1 LRGALARLALAVTT
15 MVALSFVVPL
25 ALVVMEIAE
34 DRAVVDA
41 QQQAAGM
48 VAALAVSDDPDVLT
62 RAMAAT
68 AAGADGRLAVH
79 LPQSPAMG
87 VTVADPQD
95 IALVESRRQATTA
108 PAPGGLVYLQAT
120 SIDGNR
126 TAVIEVFVPDS
137 DLRRGVH
144 TAWIAMAGL
153 VIVLV
158 AGSVFVADRIGVRLV
173 LSARSLA
180 GAARAFGA
188 KDLSVR
194 VTPQGP
200 SELREAGAAFNTM
213 ADRIIAFIDKER
225 ELASDLSHRLHTPLT
240 ALRLDADRIPPG
252 PVADRVRQAVS
263 DLQHEI
269 DEIISGARRPVTERN
284 DAETDLVEVLA
295 DRLSFWAVL
304 ADDHGRPWQVVGA
317 DRPVFIPVP
326 EEDLIGVVDALIGNV
341 FEHTPQGT
349 PFLVTVSETALTVS
363 DAGPGIAD
371 ARAALQRGHSGGGS
385 TGLGL
390 SIVHRVAMEL
400 GGGVQIDRG
409 ELGGARVT
417 LHLKPVEAHA
427 LS

>member
-1 LRGALARLALAVTT
+1 MRAALARLALAVTS

-34 DRAVVDA
+34 DRALADA
-41 QQQAAGM
+41 RQQAVGM
-48 VAALAVSDDPDVLT
+48 VAALTVTDDPDVLT

-68 AAGADGRLAVH
+68 AAGADNRLAVH
-79 LPQSPAMG
+79 LPGAPPMG
-87 VTVADPQD
+87 TSVADAGD
-95 IALVESRRQATTA
+95 VELVESRRQATTA
-108 PAPGGLVYLQAT
+108 VVPGGQVYLQAT
-120 SIDGNR
+120 AIDGNR
-126 TAVIEVFVPDS
+126 TAVIEVFVPDA
-137 DLRRGVH
+137 DLRRGVDV
-144 TAWIAMAGL
+144 AWAAMAGMSL
-153 VIVLV
+153 VLV

-173 LSARSLA
+173 RAARSLA

-194 VTPQGP
+194 VTPAGP
-200 SELREAGAAFNTM
+200 PELREAATAFNTM
-213 ADRIIAFIDKER
+213 ADRMIRFIDKER

-269 DEIISGARRPVTERN
+269 DEIISGARRPVTERT
-284 DAETDLVEVLA
+284 DAQTDLVEVLA

-317 DRPVFIPVP
+317 DRPVWVSVP

-349 PFLVTVSETALTVS
+349 PFLVTVSDDALTVS
-363 DAGPGIAD
+363 DAGPGIRD
-371 ARAALQRGHSGGGS
+371 PRAALQRGHSGGGS

-390 SIVHRVAMEL
+390 SIVHRVATEL
-400 GGGVQIDRG
+400 GGGVHIDRG
-409 ELGGARVT
+409 QLGGARVT
-417 LHLKPVEAHA
+417 LHLKPADAHA